1 MHLNVGSGKYWKILF
16 YVSICGI
23 VGNIVECIGVINT
36 CLKGKENETGI
47 VIPFILEEFTCFFKE
62 YSVPVLNLVKMKAY
76 SKGKLSNI
84 VKYVIIF
91 LAIPFA
97 YCRFTIGYERMTNGV
112 LKTRK
117 TEEFHGYAFAVMGFA
132 DFICTVSIFY
142 FVRKFNKEVLVNN
155 DINHYI
161 KHSSYVTLIFI
172 DIDSMILSILQ
183 ILNGKIENFPSCI
196 LNPFRDVKTGFLLI
210 LAVDA
215 FVFKYNVHTNTILNQ
230 SNDTYIYG
238 KDSTDN
244 ASANFR
250 QIFASNLNGTTK
262 NTDSTNGIMNGITNN
277 IICTNT
283 IMNGMTNNNTGS
295 MNGIGGMNGISG
307 MNGTGSMNGISSMNG
322 SIKIN
327 NKMTTTSLKN
337 KLPWINISTHD
348 FSSLNNINETDNIQS
363 TKVILK
369 GFDSRNR
376 QHSTSSINI

>member
-1 MHLNVGSGKYWKILF
+1 MSNSNNNSTVPLKYQTYSGTCSEPYENFGKYWKILF

-142 FVRKFNKEVLVNN
+142 FVRKFNKE
-155 DINHYI
+155 
-161 KHSSYVTLIFI
+161 HSSYVTLIFI

-322 SIKIN
+322 I
-327 NKMTTTSLKN
+327 
-337 KLPWINISTHD
+337 
-348 FSSLNNINETDNIQS
+348 
-363 TKVILK
+363 ILK